1 MHGNRNL
8 LLLAIV
14 CAIGLPGAAQPVAPR
29 DLGPRIFQAQWVS
42 VSTLPQ
48 DPASIIP
55 FPWGNDPIEEGELE
69 VRARG
74 WLKADLEGVKPDSE
88 YTLWACTLTSAPGS
102 RCSSLGAVSSDS
114 KGKADAILPWPDSA
128 SGPHAVFFVLTRNQ
142 TTMFVSGFH
151 MPADAPPVAGP
162 VPPAPPKPSAGG
174 VELKGGIGAVG
185 SGAFTVGGI
194 QILVDAKTRFD
205 GHAKSFADLRAGMTV
220 EVDGVPAPGGL
231 LAVRVQTS
239 GKK

>member
-1 MHGNRNL
+1 MQDIRIL
-8 LLLAIV
+8 LIAVV
-14 CAIGLPGAAQPVAPR
+14 CAFVVPCAAQPVAPK
-29 DLGPRIFQAQWVS
+29 DLGPKIFQTQWVS
-42 VSTLPQ
+42 VSALPQ

-74 WLKADLEGVKPDSE
+74 WVKVDLEGVNPDSE
-88 YTLWACTLTSAPGS
+88 YKLWACALTIAAGA

-114 KGKADAILPWPDSA
+114 KGEADAILPWPDSA

-151 MPADAPPVAGP
+151 MPSGAPPVPGP
-162 VPPAPPKPSAGG
+162 VPPAPPKPSGSD
-174 VELKGGIGAVG
+174 VELKGEIGAVG

-205 GHAKSFADLRAGMTV
+205 GPAKSFGDLRAGMTV
-220 EVDGVPAPGGL
+220 EVTGVPAPGGL